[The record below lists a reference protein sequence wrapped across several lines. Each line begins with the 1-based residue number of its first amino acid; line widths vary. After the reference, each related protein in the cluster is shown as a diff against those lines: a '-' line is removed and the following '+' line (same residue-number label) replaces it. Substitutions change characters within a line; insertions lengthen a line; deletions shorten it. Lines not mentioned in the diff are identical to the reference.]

1 MITNLFVDLR
11 LKLYYRLRI
20 GNRLSVLNRL
30 RLRAGRRT
38 VGGRLLG
45 PAGPHPRSLAGVP
58 GGLGTG
64 GQI

>member
-1 MITNLFVDLR
+1 MSKNLFVDLR

-20 GNRLSVLNRL
+20 GNRLSVLN